1 MLSVEIRKDTC
12 KRALEL
18 VHGTTCPVGHGWN
31 KYIYA
36 YHKAFYIAN
45 MWSKKNLII
54 THSTYFVICQTG

>member
-31 KYIYA
+31 KYNYA
-36 YHKAFYIAN
+36 YHIAFYIAN
-45 MWSKKNLII
+45 MWMSYLI
-54 THSTYFVICQTG
+54 